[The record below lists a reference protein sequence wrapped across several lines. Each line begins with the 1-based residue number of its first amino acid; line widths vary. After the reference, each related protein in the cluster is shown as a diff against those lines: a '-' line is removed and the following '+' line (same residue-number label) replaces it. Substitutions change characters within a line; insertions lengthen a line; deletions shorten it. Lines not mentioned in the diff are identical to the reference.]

1 MPQVLRP
8 FELTHREVVE
18 RRRLLLEKGSQE
30 RSRSV
35 RSRLVLG
42 RLLFCPLPMTQIPS
56 SLLPFRI
63 LETQSLSN
71 PTWCCNY
78 TATLAVKS
86 VVKRKDTIRSLG
98 LEILSTLS
106 LLNLQVS
113 LASTKQVTYFLHRV
127 EMIK

>member
-35 RSRLVLG
+35 RSLVLG

-78 TATLAVKS
+78 TATLAV
-86 VVKRKDTIRSLG
+86 
-98 LEILSTLS
+98 
-106 LLNLQVS
+106 
-113 LASTKQVTYFLHRV
+113 RV
-127 EMIK
+127 